1 MKQEKYTYKKA
12 GVDINKAEK
21 SLSSLKEKIN
31 RTHNSR
37 VLKDIG
43 SFAGFFE
50 LKTGEFK
57 QPVLVSSTDGVG
69 TKLKVAML
77 MGRHN
82 TIGQDLVHHC
92 INDISVCGARPLFFL
107 DYFGCGQLDEQI
119 FSEIIT
125 GLTDACHAAKLPLI
139 GGETAEMPDLY
150 LFGDYDLVGTIVG
163 IVEKGEIIDGKDI
176 KAGDVIVGVASN
188 GLHTNGFTLARK
200 ILLPRFKID
209 DYIEDIENVL
219 GEELLKIHEN
229 YDPIIKELTAKF
241 PVKGMAHI
249 TGGGIHKNTMRVI
262 PHGLTIEIK
271 WKSWAVPSIF
281 NLIQELGHV
290 PEKDMRQTF
299 NLGIGLI
306 FVLES
311 KYLSELLSYAK
322 KYKRC
327 FYTIGDV
334 IPRD

>member
-1 MKQEKYTYKKA
+1 
-12 GVDINKAEK
+12 
-21 SLSSLKEKIN
+21 
-31 RTHNSR
+31 
-37 VLKDIG
+37 
-43 SFAGFFE
+43 
-50 LKTGEFK
+50 
-57 QPVLVSSTDGVG
+57 VLVSSTDGVG

-77 MGRHN
+77 MKKHN
-82 TIGQDLVHHC
+82 TVGQDLVHHC

-119 FSEIIT
+119 YSDIIT
-125 GLTDACHAAKLPLI
+125 GLTDACHAANLPLI

-163 IVEKGEIIDGKDI
+163 VVEKEKIIDGKDI
-176 KAGDVIVGVASN
+176 KAGDVIVGIASN
-188 GLHTNGFTLARK
+188 GLHTNGYTLARK
-200 ILLPRFKID
+200 ILLSRLKVD
-209 DYIEDIENVL
+209 DYIEEIDSVL

-229 YDPIIKELTAKF
+229 YYPVIKELTTKF

-249 TGGGIHKNTMRVI
+249 TGGGIYKNTIRVI
-262 PHGLTIEIK
+262 PDGLTVEIK

-281 NLIQELGHV
+281 NFIQELGDV
-290 PEKDMRQTF
+290 PETDMRQTF

-306 FVLES
+306 MVMES
-311 KYLSELLSYAK
+311 KYLSDLLSYVK

-334 IPRD
+334 IPKTL